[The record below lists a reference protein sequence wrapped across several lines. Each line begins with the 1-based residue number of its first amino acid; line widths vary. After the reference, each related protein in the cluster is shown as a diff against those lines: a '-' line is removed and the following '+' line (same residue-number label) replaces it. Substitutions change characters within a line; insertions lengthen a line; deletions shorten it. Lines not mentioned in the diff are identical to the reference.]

1 MNAAEARDALVRYGV
16 TPAAPLNG
24 KAPRYSASTIK
35 QYKACPRKHYYE
47 QVCGIEVRGTQ
58 ATDTG
63 TAVHK
68 IVEEH
73 LKQVPEHKRT
83 ITDPSL
89 LKIARS
95 GFPHLPDPTLR
106 DQPQGTELLVEK
118 SMSMATWIN
127 GPLFTGTPDLLMV
140 RPDKHAHLYDHKTTS
155 GYRKGAKNGWVLTD
169 TTLPHDPQAITYS
182 MFAFR
187 LYDVAGVSAKWIYY
201 DKKGL
206 PATLVTGV
214 MQREP
219 TERKWRDLI
228 LPVLGDMHEQ
238 HTTREAL
245 RAGNVDRKGTTTNEC
260 NAYGGCPHR
269 AYCRDS
275 YNVSTSAAR
284 TVNKKDENDMSMSLA
299 DRLKAQAAGNTATP
313 VAASA
318 PPVATPPPAA
328 SMFNPPPVVKAPPL
342 ATALD
347 VVAKATL
354 GLSPFADSSVTLE
367 NSKPNVTFEELPVED
382 DVGGADAVVTDILA
396 AQEVEAKAK
405 RGRPKK
411 TKEAAATTVLETTE
425 QGDEIESPKSTPGHF
440 NLFVG
445 CAPVKGSAFP
455 TVNIFDVLAPFIAQA
470 EKINGKYWGCI
481 EYAQGRQFVAAMLQE
496 AYDAGKLNING
507 KNVVAPS
514 VAIET
519 EVARTVL
526 YSRAAMVVERAM

>member
-1 MNAAEARDALVRYGV
+1 MSAAEARDALVRYGI
-16 TPAAPLNG
+16 TPAVALNG
-24 KAPRYSASTIK
+24 KAPRYSASTVK

-58 ATDTG
+58 ATDIG

-68 IVEEH
+68 VVEEH

-187 LYDVAGVSAKWIYY
+187 LLDVESVSAKWIYY

-238 HTTREAL
+238 HTARGAL
-245 RAGNVDRKGTTTNEC
+245 RADEVERKGTTNNEC
-260 NAYGGCPHR
+260 DAYLGCPHR

-275 YNVSTSAAR
+275 YNVSNGAAR
-284 TVNKKDENDMSMSLA
+284 TVNKKDDNDMSLSLA
-299 DRLKAQAAGNTATP
+299 ERLKAQAAGTSTAPSTTTTP
-313 VAASA
+313 APAAPPA
-318 PPVATPPPAA
+318 PPVA
-328 SMFNPPPVVKAPPL
+328 SMFNPPPPAVVKAQ
-342 ATALD
+342 TA
-347 VVAKATL
+347 AL
-354 GLSPFADSSVTLE
+354 GLSPFADASVTLE
-367 NSKPNVTFEELPVED
+367 NSKPNVTFEELPLED
-382 DVGGADAVVTDILA
+382 EVGGADAIVTDILA

-411 TKEAAATTVLETTE
+411 TKDAAPVTLLETEE
-425 QGDEIESPKSTPGHF
+425 QGDELESPKSGASFF

-445 CAPVKGSAFP
+445 CAPVRGSALP
-455 TVNIFDVLAPFIAQA
+455 TINIFDVLAPFIAQV
-470 EKINGKYWGCI
+470 EKDTGKYWGCI
-481 EYAQGRQFVAAMLQE
+481 EYAQGRQFVAALLQQ